1 MCLSTPIFISAVYAK
16 VSPCHG
22 SMARGD
28 FYCFARVYLKTPN
41 APGQRTFSRC
51 AAPFFL
57 EIRQYSCEKMSCPAQ
72 KFLAAGHI
80 GSFQI
85 HPKIRKRKICAA
97 SLPASHP
104 SPRKAHAA
112 ARETGAAIF
121 PAYRAARASGQAV
134 PRRRQKTARASA
146 QMRRRSFPARKTRA
160 SCPSGTRMKW

>member
-57 EIRQYSCEKMSCPAQ
+57 EIRQYSCEKMSCSAQ

-85 HPKIRKRKICAA
+85 HPSFAFKIC
-97 SLPASHP
+97 
-104 SPRKAHAA
+104 
-112 ARETGAAIF
+112 
-121 PAYRAARASGQAV
+121 RAARICRS
-134 PRRRQKTARASA
+134 SA
-146 QMRRRSFPARKTRA
+146 GADAYIGPCRSYEFAEDFRKNSISEKA
-160 SCPSGTRMKW
+160 YGLC